1 MKAPCGIT
9 CFLAVVIIV
18 SKLVMTV
25 MVANDSYMAK
35 YEQHFTP
42 ELQAL
47 YKQIAKERLNIYIQG
62 YTLGV
67 ILSLLLIMYTTQIAK
82 QPMSGVSMVC
92 MAITVSFFV
101 SYFYYTLT
109 PKSNWMLHH
118 IKGEKEIKAWLVA
131 YKTMQ
136 NHYHTSFI
144 VGLIGVGVLAY
155 AFRGT
160 CK

>member
-18 SKLVMTV
+18 SKLIMTV

-47 YKQIAKERLNIYIQG
+47 YKQIAKERLQIYTRG
-62 YTLGV
+62 YIIGL
-67 ILSLLLIMYTTQIAK
+67 ILSIFLIIYTTQVLK

-92 MAITVSFFV
+92 MAVTVSFFV
-101 SYFYYTLT
+101 SYFHYTLT

-118 IKGEKEIKAWLVA
+118 IKGEKEVKAWLVA
-131 YKTMQ
+131 YRTMQ
-136 NHYHTSFI
+136 NHYHSAFI
-144 VGLIGVGVLAY
+144 MGLVGVGVLAF